1 MFRIPSPSRRLA
13 CAPLVLGALIAA
25 SPVAAPAADTRA
37 LDTNG
42 RVLTVGGF
50 ALVRADG
57 GSLLRVQ
64 SNDLLSWELHDQDR
78 LVAHGIVPGSESPGL
93 DASPSL
99 SRDPVSGDTWLAWS
113 RQVEPGQPSEI
124 AWLRF
129 RAAGPDASS
138 LVTLATGAGA
148 QVEPNVLHD
157 EAGNAFIAFI
167 DESNGRRVRLL
178 GMSQTGSNLGAVD
191 ISEARSAANSSP
203 RLGISAIGHVF
214 VAYVGSD
221 LASGEPSL
229 YVAARDPR
237 FGGVTHVP
245 NPLVDL
251 MRVQAALP
259 APTLAIEPHQTAFT
273 PDLRLTVLGGTA
285 IAWWT
290 EITGDNRLLFR
301 YVAEAADG
309 WDGSS
314 LQTIDLSTGTLGS
327 VPDALELLEARLRRV
342 ITTGPADAAPQVPV
356 PGRDGMRPG
365 LTERR

>member
-1 MFRIPSPSRRLA
+1 M
-13 CAPLVLGALIAA
+13 
-25 SPVAAPAADTRA
+25 
-37 LDTNG
+37 
-42 RVLTVGGF
+42 
-50 ALVRADG
+50 
-57 GSLLRVQ
+57 
-64 SNDLLSWELHDQDR
+64 
-78 LVAHGIVPGSESPGL
+78 

-99 SRDPVSGDTWLAWS
+99 SRDPISGDIWLAWS
-113 RQVEPGQPSEI
+113 RQVEPGQPNEI

-138 LVTLATGAGA
+138 LATLASGAGA
-148 QVEPNVLHD
+148 QVEPSVLHD

-167 DESNGRRVRLL
+167 DESSGRRVKLAGL
-178 GMSQTGSNLGAVD
+178 SQAGTNLGVVD
-191 ISEARSAANSSP
+191 ISESRSAANSSP

-251 MRVQAALP
+251 MRVQATLP
-259 APTLAIEPHQTAFT
+259 APTLVVQPHQVAFT

-290 EITGDNRLLFR
+290 EISSDNRLLFR
-301 YVAEAADG
+301 YVAEGTDG

-342 ITTGPADAAPQVPV
+342 ITTGPADASPEIPT
-356 PGRDGMRPG
+356 PGRGTVRPG
-365 LTERR
+365 LNERR